1 MKTLIDKFHTY
12 LRYER
17 DASPHTLKNYMVD
30 MMQFC
35 AFLESAHPAIA
46 GGEPKS
52 VGKISVEHIRQYLGK
67 RFDGMAPSSM
77 ARKLASLRTF
87 FQFCIRGGFASHNP
101 AKEIATPKVPKR
113 VPKFLTVDE
122 VFALLETASDDGAL
136 GLRDRAIM
144 ELLYASGLRVSELV
158 GLDMRDIDFSARTV
172 RVLGKGRRERIVPMG
187 EKAINSIT
195 NYLGKR
201 AVLAGARPDEKAL
214 FVNRQGGRL
223 SARSVERLMVKYIKR
238 AGLQKNVTPHTLRHS
253 FATHLLDQGAD
264 MRGIQELLGHMSL
277 STTQKYTH
285 VSMEK
290 MMKVY
295 DETHPKA

>member
-1 MKTLIDKFHTY
+1 MKSLLDKFHTY

-30 MMQFC
+30 MMQFYT
-35 AFLESAHPAIA
+35 FLESAHPAIA
-46 GGEPKS
+46 DGGS
-52 VGKISVEHIRQYLGK
+52 RGVNKISVEHIRQYLGK
-67 RFDGMAPSSM
+67 RFDSMAPSSM

-87 FQFCIRGGFASHNP
+87 FQFCIRNGFISQNP
-101 AKEIATPKVPKR
+101 AKEVATPKVPRR

-122 VFALLETASDDGAL
+122 VFALLETASDDNAL

-158 GLDMRDIDFSARTV
+158 NLDTHDIDTASRTV
-172 RVLGKGRRERIVPMG
+172 RVLGKGRKERIVPMG

-195 NYLGKR
+195 NYLQKR
-201 AVLAGARPDEKAL
+201 ASLVGGSSNENAI

-238 AGLQKNVTPHTLRHS
+238 AGLQKNITPHTLRHT
-253 FATHLLDQGAD
+253 FATHLLGQGAD
-264 MRGIQELLGHMSL
+264 MRGIQELLGHSSL

-285 VSMEK
+285 VSLEN

-295 DETHPKA
+295 DATHPKA